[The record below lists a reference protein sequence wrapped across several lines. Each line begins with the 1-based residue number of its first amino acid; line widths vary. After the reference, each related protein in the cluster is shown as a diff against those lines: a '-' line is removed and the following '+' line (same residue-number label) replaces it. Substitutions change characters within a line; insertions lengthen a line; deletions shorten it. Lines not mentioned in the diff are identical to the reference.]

1 MTEIQATILGAI
13 IGAILGG
20 GIGVVGTYFGAV
32 NISNRERK
40 VKLFND
46 TAEAL
51 RIALIKTIQRLDF
64 HKGAFTIIKEDFI
77 IHDELRRR
85 FELCLDDNAINGF
98 KKAWDNYK
106 YWHDNIANQSDGEII
121 YPEMSPKKDDPIFRK
136 AKDTNPKDL
145 INELINLAQYK

>member
-1 MTEIQATILGAI
+1 MTEVQATILVAI
-13 IGAILGG
+13 ISAFLGG
-20 GIGVVGTYFGAV
+20 GIGVVGTYIGAV
-32 NISNRERK
+32 KISNRERK

-51 RIALIKTIQRLDF
+51 RIALIKTIQRLDI
-64 HKGAFTIIKEDFI
+64 HKGTFTIIKEDFL

-85 FELCLDDNAINGF
+85 FELCLDDNANDGF
-98 KKAWDNYK
+98 KKAWDKYK
-106 YWHDNIANQSDGEII
+106 YWHDNIANQSDGERL
-121 YPEMSPKKDDPIFRK
+121 YPEMSPKKDDPIFKK

>member
-1 MTEIQATILGAI
+1 MTEVQATIFGAI

-20 GIGVVGTYFGAV
+20 GIGVAGTYFGAIK
-32 NISNRERK
+32 ISNLERK

-46 TAEAL
+46 AAEAL
-51 RIALIKTIQRLDF
+51 RIALIKTIQRLDI
-64 HKGAFTIIKEDFI
+64 HKGAFTIIKEDFL

-85 FELCLDDNAINGF
+85 FELCLDDNAIGSF

-106 YWHDNIANQSDGEII
+106 YWHDNIANQSDSEIF
-121 YPEMSPKKDDPIFRK
+121 YSETSPKKNDPVFQD
-136 AKDTNPKDL
+136 AKNTNPKDI